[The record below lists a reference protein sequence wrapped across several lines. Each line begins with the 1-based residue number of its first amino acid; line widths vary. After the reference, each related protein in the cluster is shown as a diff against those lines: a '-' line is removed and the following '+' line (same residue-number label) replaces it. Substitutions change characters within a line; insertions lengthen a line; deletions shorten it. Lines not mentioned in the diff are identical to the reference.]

1 MAEVLAHVHLS
12 PIFRNFK
19 SRVEDLRDEVTVQ
32 GGKILR
38 REVESSIRL
47 RWYDSGKTLRS
58 LEEDVVT
65 KDNSQRYILTPTAT
79 SDKGAPYPLFG
90 EYGTGRRGAATG
102 RPAPRGYKYS
112 SDKQGMK
119 ARRFSRIAVGIA
131 KPQVEATARAL
142 IQNFTIN

>member
-1 MAEVLAHVHLS
+1 MAEVLARVQFS

-19 SRVEDLRDEVTVQ
+19 SRVEDLRDGITVQ

-47 RWYDSGKTLRS
+47 RWYESGKTLRS

-65 KDNSQRYILTPTAT
+65 SSESQRYILTPTAT
-79 SDKGAPYPLFG
+79 SEGGAPYPLFG

-102 RPAPRGYKYS
+102 RPAPRGYRYG
-112 SDKQGMK
+112 DRAGMK

-131 KPQVEATARAL
+131 APQVEATAKQLVA
-142 IQNFTIN
+142 NFTIN

>member
-1 MAEVLAHVHLS
+1 MAEVLAHVQLS
-12 PIFRNFK
+12 SIFRNFR
-19 SRVEDLRDEVTVQ
+19 SRIEDLRDSITVE

-38 REVESSIRL
+38 REVESSVRL

-79 SDKGAPYPLFG
+79 SEKGAPYPLFG

-119 ARRFSRIAVGIA
+119 ARRYSRIAVGIA
-131 KPQVEATARAL
+131 KPQVVASAKGL
-142 IQNFTIN
+142 IANFTVS